1 MLDIGLVRLPHAS
14 VTSGEVL
21 VNVFMGQTTAAEFAR
36 FLLATTI
43 GNGIGGAFFVAALKY
58 GHSSRGD
65 DDENGQRAQESPTGG
80 KNLGSAS

>member
-1 MLDIGLVRLPHAS
+1 MPHAI

-21 VNVFMGQTTAAEFAR
+21 VNAFVGQTTAAEFGR
-36 FLLATTI
+36 FLLPTTI

-58 GHSSRGD
+58 GHSRRGGA
-65 DDENGQRAQESPTGG
+65 DDENGQKAQESPAGG